1 MALADNYRP
10 EDPGRHS
17 GRPGETD
24 GVKNKGGASGWRR
37 ATKTTMGS
45 SGYNGEREKT
55 LHLSVKEQQRWAC
68 KL

>member
-24 GVKNKGGASGWRR
+24 GVKKQRR
-37 ATKTTMGS
+37 SKWVAAGNKTTMGS